1 MKKPTIDVKILA
13 TPGAAL
19 DETAKRVWATAER
32 SHCPIAV
39 EQIHD
44 PRQIALF
51 GAPAT
56 PALIIGGQL
65 VSTGVVPEANA
76 IKSWLHH

>member
-13 TPGAAL
+13 DPGAQL
-19 DETAKRVWATAER
+19 EETAKRLWATAER
-32 SHCPIAV
+32 GHCPIAM
-39 EQIHD
+39 EQIQD
-44 PRQIALF
+44 PHQIALF

-56 PALIIGGQL
+56 PAVIVNGLL
-65 VSTGVVPEANA
+65 VSTGVVPESGA